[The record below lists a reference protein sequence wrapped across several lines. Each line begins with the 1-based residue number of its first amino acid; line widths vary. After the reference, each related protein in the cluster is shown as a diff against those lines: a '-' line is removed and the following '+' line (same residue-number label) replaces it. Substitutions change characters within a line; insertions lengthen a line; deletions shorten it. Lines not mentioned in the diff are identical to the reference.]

1 MAVAAVVA
9 LAACPASRV
18 CLNEPVSDG
27 VTRSTKAAAP
37 EGLAA
42 VLDLGHIM
50 HFLAG
55 VRLAASLRDALM
67 DVFIYIRANRRAPP
81 NAAFG
86 ITMRRLDETCCWCW
100 LPQVSQ
106 E

>member
-55 VRLAASLRDALM
+55 ARLAASLRDALM
-67 DVFIYIRANRRAPP
+67 DVFIYIRANRRQTLLLGLRCDAWTRP
-81 NAAFG
+81 AAG
-86 ITMRRLDETCCWCW
+86 VGCLKCPKSD
-100 LPQVSQ
+100 S
-106 E
+106 